1 MIFGVVLLAYSVST
15 PHERFSF
22 RSALRAGGPMLMSV
36 GFGMIAV
43 LAMWV
48 VGIWGKS
55 ASLAD
60 AALPPPYTKEFF
72 AARLR
77 EWVISLQPLIVGPLV
92 IIAIV
97 STILMARRERR
108 PAHTYD
114 QASIWWLLPFL
125 GTLTV
130 LTATVV
136 PYYRF
141 MNATAA
147 PMALAGLGSFV
158 AIRWFLRLEGPK
170 RIAGVLGVVV
180 ILGSIGWVLNDG
192 LTNRWVSERN
202 QWANQGVR
210 SSLAAVHEVVAD
222 AGTRPSVLVM
232 NYSDATTRPSWA
244 AGQDVHER
252 RYRHPRA
259 WSVPRHLPGTA
270 EELPRRRRTTPAGSY
285 NDASEAFGELQTRLG
300 LSRIHGVPDRPVLP
314 GTCNGATECTD
325 EVRQDRVGPR
335 WRTL

>member
-1 MIFGVVLLAYSVST
+1 
-15 PHERFSF
+15 
-22 RSALRAGGPMLMSV
+22 MLMSV
-36 GFGMIAV
+36 GFGMIFG

-77 EWVISLQPLIVGPLV
+77 EWVMSLQPLIVGPLV

-97 STILMARRERR
+97 STIMMARRERR

-114 QASIWWLLPFL
+114 QAAIWWLLPFL

-158 AIRWFLRLEGPK
+158 AIRWFLRLEGPR

-222 AGTRPSVLVM
+222 AGTRPSVRR
-232 NYSDATTRPSWA
+232 RPGA
-244 AGQDVHER
+244 
-252 RYRHPRA
+252 
-259 WSVPRHLPGTA
+259 
-270 EELPRRRRTTPAGSY
+270 RRRRGIARRRARIAARGRA
-285 NDASEAFGELQTRLG
+285 DAAPGRGCRRRAVRARPRRGDRRASTW
-300 LSRIHGVPDRPVLP
+300 SRARRP
-314 GTCNGATECTD
+314 
-325 EVRQDRVGPR
+325 
-335 WRTL
+335 